1 MAKPFRRTDL
11 GIHGEFSNANIR
23 ALAQT
28 RRDAGD
34 GIPAHASAQW
44 GFITGTIT
52 DQTDLK
58 ELSDNLEALAFFGG
72 E

>member
-1 MAKPFRRTDL
+1 MAEPFRRTDL
-11 GIHGEFSNANIR
+11 GRHGELSANNIR
-23 ALAQT
+23 AIAQT

-34 GIPAHASAQW
+34 GIPAHASAKW

-58 ELSDNLEALAFFGG
+58 LLSDNLEALAFFGG